1 MFFSEGD
8 KSSNKHLAIAS
19 TDPTKTGDVFY
30 TCSALFMLAKSFGIN
45 TSKDLECS
53 SVFKTSASAASV
65 SCRHCDNELGLWDEK
80 HQLFQLWHHALTV
93 SQEQCSSQEQH
104 QEVERHV
111 KSTVPCETFRRM
123 IVGIVQES
131 LGQSVKIY
139 FSSKMTRQRLFV
151 WVIEPNLCLLSASSS
166 GSDCQLLQS
175 KKVMKV
181 LFQVTLQFTL
191 IITMGI

>member
-1 MFFSEGD
+1 
-8 KSSNKHLAIAS
+8 
-19 TDPTKTGDVFY
+19 
-30 TCSALFMLAKSFGIN
+30 MLAKSFGIN

-65 SCRHCDNELGLWDEK
+65 SCRHCDNELGLWDDK

-93 SQEQCSSQEQH
+93 SQPQQWSSQEQH

-166 GSDCQLLQS
+166 GRDYQLLQSDCQLLQS

-191 IITMGI
+191 IITMRICVLSWLIILDRTYKLTSLDYILD

>member
-1 MFFSEGD
+1 
-8 KSSNKHLAIAS
+8 
-19 TDPTKTGDVFY
+19 
-30 TCSALFMLAKSFGIN
+30 MLAKSFGLK
-45 TSKDLECS
+45 TAKDLECS
-53 SVFKTSASAASV
+53 SVLKTSASTGCL
-65 SCRHCDNELGLWDEK
+65 SCRNCDAELGLWDDK
-80 HQLFQLWHHALTV
+80 NQLFQLWHHALAV
-93 SQEQCSSQEQH
+93 SQQEWSSQQQH

-151 WVIEPNLCLLSASSS
+151 WVIEPNLCLLSAASS
-166 GSDCQLLQS
+166 GRDCQLLQS

-181 LFQVTLQFTL
+181 LFQVS
-191 IITMGI
+191 